1 MVCILKVHPLK
12 VQLLS
17 FLDIS
22 VRIEENKYGFVSG
35 QIEDFS
41 LLDNPLVS
49 SDGVL
54 DDKDFF
60 EGLVDELQPIM
71 EGNSRNPWFNMYL
84 TNFESSNNKST
95 SVCVLSQEVIQSIL
109 EKNDT
114 SSKSCCDE
122 EDGASVEKLSI
133 LLNVGR
139 SVQGNVLKD
148 FYVIGSVR
156 DRAERRSSMLLVN
169 KKGMQGVSNNI
180 TLELA
185 LFPFL
190 FPSGNGAY
198 DGKISLQEYLR
209 YRMTCLFSPFTLYK
223 PYLLLMYDVRQALML
238 INATKHMC
246 LEKDYQAFK
255 VKNPTM
261 SNGQIIS
268 QIVKYKL
275 PETLTGSSSW
285 HRNHLN
291 DLMAFVDMY
300 GLPHLFVTLT
310 CDKTSELRWT
320 DIVDLEKIIKK
331 LGQSFSWKDCPVEYT
346 HLFHTRVK
354 EFLADY
360 IIVGEKVLGQVK
372 HYVI

>member
-1 MVCILKVHPLK
+1 MSEQTTDASGLKMVAYNKCRAKRGLQEENPYVVMQSSKYMVCILKVHPLK

-139 SVQGNVLKD
+139 SVQGNVSKD

-156 DRAERRSSMLLVN
+156 DRAKRRSSMLLVN

-198 DGKISLQEYLR
+198 DGEISLQEYLR

-261 SNGQIIS
+261 SNG
-268 QIVKYKL
+268 
-275 PETLTGSSSW
+275 
-285 HRNHLN
+285 
-291 DLMAFVDMY
+291 
-300 GLPHLFVTLT
+300 
-310 CDKTSELRWT
+310 
-320 DIVDLEKIIKK
+320 
-331 LGQSFSWKDCPVEYT
+331 
-346 HLFHTRVK
+346 
-354 EFLADY
+354 
-360 IIVGEKVLGQVK
+360 
-372 HYVI
+372 